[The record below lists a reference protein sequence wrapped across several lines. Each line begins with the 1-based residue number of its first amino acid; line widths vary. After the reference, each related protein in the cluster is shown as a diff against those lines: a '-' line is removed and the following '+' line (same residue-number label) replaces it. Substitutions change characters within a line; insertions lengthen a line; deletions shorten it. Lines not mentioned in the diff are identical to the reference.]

1 MKMDDALQVLHDLTK
16 FGINLGLERITCLL
30 KHFDNPQDRLEVIHI
45 GGTNGKGSTAA
56 VLSSILKEAGYRVGL
71 YTSPHLSSYTERIM
85 IDGAP
90 IPEGDF
96 AQLLS
101 EMVPIFQ
108 AVQKVTGEN
117 PTEFE
122 VLTAMA
128 FVYFF
133 RQRTDL
139 VLLEVGLGGDIDSTN
154 VIKTPLVS
162 IITNVSADHLAY
174 LGPGLKEI
182 AQRKS
187 GIIKENCSV
196 VTACKDELAL
206 EVIRQTSR
214 EKQARLYEVFREMRW
229 EQKEETSE
237 GQEFY
242 LNSAKG
248 DYGLLFCPLR
258 GEHQLVNVATALLAL
273 EVINKSGWKTKPENI
288 RDGLARVSWPG
299 RLEVIKRKPLV
310 IIDGAHNP
318 AGMEALAGWL
328 KTRRPNYEKITLV
341 IGMLDD
347 KDRFSAVSALDQMV
361 DKIIITKP
369 ASPRAGNWQE
379 LGQYFSKKE
388 GRSLNYQMSP
398 AAALEDAL
406 SEAQANEMILVT
418 GSLYMLGE
426 ARKHLMSS

>member
-1 MKMDDALQVLHDLTK
+1 MKMDDALKVLHNLTK

-30 KHFDNPQDRLEVIHI
+30 KHFDNPQDRLAVIHI

-56 VLSSILKEAGYRVGL
+56 VLASVLQEAGYRVGL
-71 YTSPHLSSYTERIM
+71 YTSPHLGSYTERIM

-90 IPEGDF
+90 IPEEDF
-96 AQLLS
+96 TQLLA
-101 EMVPIFQ
+101 EMVPVFQ
-108 AVQKVTGEN
+108 AVQKETGEN

-162 IITNVSADHLAY
+162 IITNVSADHLDY
-174 LGPGLKEI
+174 LGHGLNEI

-187 GIIKENCSV
+187 GIIKQNCPV
-196 VTACKDELAL
+196 VTACQDDLAL
-206 EVIRQTSR
+206 EVIRQTAR
-214 EKQARLYEVFREMRW
+214 EKQARLYEVFREMFW
-229 EQKEETSE
+229 EPREETSE
-237 GQEFY
+237 GQAFC
-242 LNSAKG
+242 LHSTNR

-273 EVINKSGWKTKPENI
+273 EVIDKSGWKTKPENI
-288 RDGLARVSWPG
+288 RDGLGRVRWPG
-299 RLEVIKRKPLV
+299 RLEVIKKEPLV

-318 AGMEALAGWL
+318 AGMEALARWVR
-328 KTRRPNYEKITLV
+328 TRRPYYDKIILV

-347 KDRFSAVSALDQMV
+347 KDRFAAVSAVDEMV

-369 ASPRAGNWQE
+369 SSPRADNWKE

-388 GRSLNYQMSP
+388 GRALYYQMSP
-398 AAALEDAL
+398 AIALEDAL
-406 SEAQANEMILVT
+406 REAQENEMILVT

-426 ARKHLMSS
+426 IRKHLMSS